1 VVIHTHP
8 EGQKMVTAATEGSVK
23 LKPALVSI
31 PDAREYL
38 GGIGNS
44 KFYQDIL
51 PAVEAVRIG
60 RRTFIL
66 LESLDKLIAGYR
78 TPVRHD

>member
-8 EGQKMVTAATEGSVK
+8 KGQKMVTSATEGSVK

-51 PAVEAVRIG
+51 PEVEAVRIG

-66 LESLDKLIAGYR
+66 LESLDRLIATYR
-78 TPVRHD
+78 SPVRAA